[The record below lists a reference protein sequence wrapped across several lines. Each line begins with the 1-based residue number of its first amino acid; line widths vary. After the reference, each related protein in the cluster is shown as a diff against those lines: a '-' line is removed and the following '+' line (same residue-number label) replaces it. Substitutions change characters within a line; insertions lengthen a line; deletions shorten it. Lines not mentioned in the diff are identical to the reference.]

1 MIAPS
6 TRLFGLLMEDPR
18 TDGHVAR
25 LYNYL
30 FGFNGLDAAYLTFLL
45 NAKQLDF
52 TLTGFDATGQ
62 TSEVH
67 VVPAHQAAAARWLG
81 QEGRVDRLVFRPTR
95 AGALVHPDAATWLQV
110 DAVCARALADA
121 ERWFGRPLEAPPDW
135 RDVVGEK
142 TFRPCKLTHD
152 TFGRTA

>member
-1 MIAPS
+1 
-6 TRLFGLLMEDPR
+6 
-18 TDGHVAR
+18 
-25 LYNYL
+25 
-30 FGFNGLDAAYLTFLL
+30 
-45 NAKQLDF
+45 
-52 TLTGFDATGQ
+52 
-62 TSEVH
+62 